1 MFLQYTFAR
10 AFRSRYIAMLP
21 TNKKS
26 SSDVNYN
33 NKYSKGM
40 FNKKRKI
47 MNKSG
52 VVWFEFWGPFL
63 ERPDN

>member
-1 MFLQYTFAR
+1 
-10 AFRSRYIAMLP
+10 
-21 TNKKS
+21 
-26 SSDVNYN
+26 
-33 NKYSKGM
+33 M

-52 VVWFEFWGPFL
+52 VVWFEFYSKRFGPWGPFL